1 MVFFLANLAQR
12 YNINRSFTLIFK
24 ERLVHTI
31 YLVPH
36 SHYDAVWAF
45 TKEDYFFINIEK
57 ILKPA
62 VDLMANPG
70 YHFLIEQTA
79 LIEEIERRSPS
90 LFEDIKRLIQKGQI
104 EIASGEHLMSD
115 TMLPL
120 GETLVRQILTGK
132 RYITEKF
139 GIKAPVA
146 WGADSFGYNAQ
157 MPQILL
163 KSGYRYFAFR
173 RGVDREAPSEFFWQG
188 LDGSRILCHWMPL
201 GYRAGLYLDE
211 LEDAFQKL
219 KSAAVTKNIL
229 MPSGSGSI
237 PPQPE
242 TMRTV
247 RRWNQNHKDARM
259 VVSGPTDFFRALEKS
274 ASNLEVRQGEQ
285 YCGRYSRVFPSCC
298 SSRIWLK
305 QNMRRFEHLILACE
319 KWLTMGWLLGMPYP
333 ADEFRDNW
341 MKVLWG
347 AFHDVAPGTGMDDA
361 YDEVRQNFGY
371 LQSHLSQILSSFLEL
386 VQDSLAEEADVI
398 VLNSLSWQVKNWVE
412 VDLSFDQG
420 DIKRIGGLESGG
432 HEIPIEIMES
442 TRYSDD
448 SFHTVKLG
456 LVADVPAFGYRAY
469 RLLKHCANAP
479 ADGPRLKT
487 KGNSIQNKFFRLDVD
502 PGSGLIDIYVDG
514 KHLLR
519 GNELVIDEEIGD
531 LYYHRQNLSGDIR
544 TESEAGVSFGKFR
557 LNHFEISKTALR
569 RVIKLE
575 SDYYSLIW
583 PYRMQ
588 EKLRPEMWRHS
599 FLSVS
604 KTITVYHDIP
614 RIDCV
619 TRIDNRH
626 PQIRL
631 RLKFATDIR
640 SPEYFSE
647 SQFGAVARKV
657 DQAVTPVEGEW
668 MEKPS
673 GIFPSL
679 NWVDYSEAERG
690 VTLINQGLPSHE
702 VRGGAIYMTL
712 LRSILMLSSDGV
724 SGPAVPTPDAQEF
737 KKHTFEYSLYPHRG
751 GWSEARSYQQGY
763 EVNSPLQAFQ
773 LHLGKSRRKIF
784 PEAFS
789 FIEVSP
795 PNIILSSCKMA
806 EDGTAIVLRLYEAKG
821 KATEAAIRF
830 FKPVVAEPEPA
841 IEGDLF
847 IRYPTSV
854 RLVNLLEQDEGEA
867 VYADGIIKQNFKP
880 FEIVSLRVMF

>member
-1 MVFFLANLAQR
+1 M
-12 YNINRSFTLIFK
+12 
-24 ERLVHTI
+24 HTI

-62 VDLMANPG
+62 VDLMADPG

-79 LIEEIERRSPS
+79 LIEEIERRNPS
-90 LFEDIKRLIQKGQI
+90 LFGDIKRLIKTGQV
-104 EIASGEHLMSD
+104 EVASAEHLMSD

-132 RYITEKF
+132 RYIGEKF

-173 RGVDREAPSEFFWQG
+173 RGADREAPSEFWWQG
-188 LDGSRILCHWMPL
+188 LDGSRILTHWMPL

-211 LEDAFQKL
+211 LEDAFRKL
-219 KSAAVTKNIL
+219 KAAAVTKHIL

-242 TMRTV
+242 TMRAV
-247 RRWNQNHKDARM
+247 RRWNRKNKDSHM
-259 VVSGPTDFFRALEKS
+259 VVSGPTDFFKAVEKS
-274 ASNLEVRQGEQ
+274 ASNLEIRQGEQ
-285 YCGRYSRVFPSCC
+285 YCGRYSRVFPNCT

-305 QNMRRFEHLILACE
+305 QNMRHFEHLILSCE

-333 ADEFRDNW
+333 TDEFHDNW

-361 YDEVRQNFGY
+361 YEEARQNFTY
-371 LQSHLSQILSSFLEL
+371 LHSHLSQILSGFLEL
-386 VQDSLAEEADVI
+386 LQDSLAEDADVI
-398 VLNSLSWQVKNWVE
+398 VLNSLSWEVKNWVE
-412 VDLSFDQG
+412 GELGFDPG

-432 HEIPIEIMES
+432 DETPIEILES

-456 LVADVPAFGYRAY
+456 FVATVPAFGFRAY
-469 RLLKHCANAP
+469 KLLRYCVPCRSAAE
-479 ADGPRLKT
+479 GPRLKT
-487 KGNSIQNKFFRLDVD
+487 KGNTIQNKFFRLEVD
-502 PGSGLIDIYVDG
+502 PGSGLIDVFMDG

-519 GNELVIDEEIGD
+519 GNELVIEEEIGD
-531 LYYHRQNLSGDIR
+531 LYYHRQNLPGDIR
-544 TESEAGVSFGKFR
+544 TESEAGVTFGKFR
-557 LNHFEISKTALR
+557 LKHFEVSKTALR
-569 RVIKLE
+569 RVIRLE

-588 EKLRPEMWRHS
+588 EKLRPELWRHS

-614 RIDCV
+614 RIDFV
-619 TRIDNRH
+619 TRVDNRH
-626 PQIRL
+626 PQIQL
-631 RLKFATDIR
+631 RLKFATDIH
-640 SPEYFSE
+640 SPEYTSE
-647 SQFGAVARKV
+647 SQFGAVSRPV
-657 DQAVTPVEGEW
+657 DQAAAQVDAQWV
-668 MEKPS
+668 EKPS
-673 GIFPSL
+673 GIFPAL
-679 NWVDYSEAERG
+679 NWVDYSEADRG

-702 VRGGAIYMTL
+702 VRGGSIYTTL

-724 SGPAVPTPDAQEF
+724 TGPAVPTPDAQEF

-751 GWSEARSYQQGY
+751 GWAEAQSYRQGY
-763 EVNSPLQAFQ
+763 EVNNGLQAFQ
-773 LHLGKSRRKIF
+773 LHLSKARRKIF

-795 PNIILSSCKMA
+795 ANVILSSCKRA
-806 EDGTAIVLRLYEAKG
+806 EDGIGIVLRLYEAKG
-821 KATEAAIRF
+821 EATAATIKF
-830 FKPVVAEPEPA
+830 FKPVLAEPRVP
-841 IEGDLF
+841 IEGDVF
-847 IRYPTSV
+847 IRYPTAV
-854 RLVNLLEQDEGEA
+854 HLVNLLEEDEGDAAYSNGVIEHS
-867 VYADGIIKQNFKP
+867 FKP
-880 FEIVSLRVMF
+880 FEIVSLRAIL